1 MSHKLLLILLLAAG
15 SCFAQRNTVMN
26 LKGFDRQRKLHFGFY
41 VGTNYLNGRIKLND
55 QLYSNDTVLSVNV
68 KPQPGFSLGIVVDA
82 HLGEY
87 WDVRAL
93 FPTLVFGQRDF
104 IYRVRTEDDEVFE
117 DVRIVESTYLSMP
130 IELKYKS
137 ARYGNFRS
145 YLIGGGDIG
154 YDLVSQKDVD
164 ENDKSVIRFS
174 RWDYSWSVGLGVEFF
189 LEYFKFAPQIKWNFG
204 INNLLI
210 NDNTPFTNII
220 DRMNSQS
227 FVLSLTFEG

>member
-1 MSHKLLLILLLAAG
+1 MRSWIVILILIV
-15 SCFAQRNTVMN
+15 FQTVQAQRNTVMN

-41 VGTNYLNGRIKLND
+41 VGTNYLNGRLRLNEG
-55 QLYSNDTVLSVNV
+55 LVTNDTILSVNL

-87 WDVRAL
+87 WDIRAL

-104 IYRVRTEDDEVFE
+104 IYRVVTQDSLVFE
-117 DVRIVESTYLSMP
+117 DVRIVESTYLSLP
-130 IELKYKS
+130 VEFKYKS
-137 ARYGNFRS
+137 ERYGNFRT
-145 YLIGGGDIG
+145 YFIGGGDIG
-154 YDLVSQKDVD
+154 YDMVSQKDVD
-164 ENDKSVIRFS
+164 ESDKSVVRLK

-204 INNLLI
+204 LNNLLI